1 MRKWTPGHG
10 FPHYSPV
17 EGVHGLS
24 GGGGRCK
31 DRGRLAMDNLL
42 KRYDVLWTVV
52 IFLLMIPLMRF
63 EAFSLIED
71 ELLSWRHLLR
81 WQIADTQA
89 TTFSA
94 NDIVLVRTD
103 EAFYSEYGGFPL
115 RRADYGKL
123 ARNLAELDA
132 SVVAVDAL
140 FDYPNAYG
148 EDPETA
154 ALFAEAGNV
163 VLVSKATID
172 TDGRRPLGIT
182 YPVSALREVSRSG
195 YSNIASQ
202 SRVRTRIS
210 RLRVFPELTSRQDGW
225 PFAIMA
231 LAMHLGVEPELED
244 GRLIIGDIDV
254 PLHRG
259 LDLVIDFPEL
269 PGGTRFLSQSYG
281 FSAMDILNMNE
292 MRPDEIRD
300 LRLDV
305 AGKIVIIGDTSQ
317 AANDIFDTPV
327 GQVYGAEII
336 ANTMHTLLQRAPIR
350 PAHFMVE
357 ILQLL
362 AFGALILATSLIR
375 TAPTRVLAT
384 LLLFGGYMTFG
395 ILIYGIAGTMIAMT
409 YTLLAGLIGVVLISL
424 RYFLT
429 VDESLALSNRES
441 AESNRMLALALQGQG
456 QLDMAFDKFR
466 KIPLDPGVADLVYNL
481 ALDFER
487 KRQFNKA
494 VSVYDYLKSWKADYR
509 DVEERRKGAQAAV
522 DNPMKGSGGTLM
534 LTTGGTE
541 KPMLGRYEVE
551 KELGQG
557 AMGIVYQGRDPKI
570 NRVVA
575 IKTLS
580 LEAEFEGDMLKEVKE
595 RFFRE
600 AQSAGRLNHPN
611 IVAIYDAGE
620 EQDLAYIAMEF
631 LKGKDLSANTDPESL
646 LPLPTVLDIMIQCAD
661 ALDYAHRE
669 NVVHRDIKP
678 GNIMYDHESGKATL
692 TDFGIARITDA
703 SRTRTGTVLGTP
715 NYMSPEQ
722 ALGEHVDGR
731 SDLFSLGVV
740 LYQLS
745 TGFLPFQAE
754 SMASLMYK
762 IVNDKHPDP
771 AVYRP
776 DLPTGLRKI
785 VHNALGK
792 NPSKRYPTGA
802 KFAAHLRL
810 LRDRVGGERKQA

>member
-1 MRKWTPGHG
+1 
-10 FPHYSPV
+10 
-17 EGVHGLS
+17 
-24 GGGGRCK
+24 
-31 DRGRLAMDNLL
+31 MDNLL

-52 IFLLMIPLMRF
+52 IFLLMIPLIRF

-81 WQIADTQA
+81 WQVADTQA

-94 NDIVLVRTD
+94 DDIVLVRTD

-115 RRADYGKL
+115 RRADYGRL
-123 ARNLAELDA
+123 ARNLAQLDA
-132 SVVAVDAL
+132 RVVAVDAL

-154 ALFAEAGNV
+154 ELFAEAGNV
-163 VLVSKATID
+163 VLVSKALID
-172 TDGRRPLGIT
+172 TDGRRPLGLT
-182 YPVSALREVSRSG
+182 YPVSALRDVSRSG

-210 RLRVFPELTSRQDGW
+210 RLRVFPELTTRRDGW

-231 LAMHLGVEPELED
+231 LAMYHGVEPELTD

-259 LDLVIDFPEL
+259 LDLFIDFPEL
-269 PGGTRFLSQSYG
+269 PGGTRFLSEHYG
-281 FSAMDILNMNE
+281 FSAMDILRMDE
-292 MRPDEIRD
+292 MRPDEVRD
-300 LRLDV
+300 LRMDV
-305 AGKIVIIGDTSQ
+305 AGKIVVIGDTSV

-336 ANTMHTLLQRAPIR
+336 SNTIHTLLKGAPIR
-350 PAHFMVE
+350 PAHF
-357 ILQLL
+357 LL
-362 AFGALILATSLIR
+362 EVFLLLLFGALVLATALIR

-384 LLLFGGYMTFG
+384 LLLFGGYMAFG
-395 ILIYGIAGTMIAMT
+395 ILLYGLTGTVIAMT
-409 YTLLAGLIGVVLISL
+409 YSLLAGIIAVVLISL
-424 RYFLT
+424 RFYLT
-429 VDESLALSNRES
+429 ADESLALSTRES

-466 KIPLDPGVADLVYNL
+466 KIPLEPGVADLVYNL

-494 VSVYDYLKSWKADYR
+494 VSVYDYLKSWKTDYR
-509 DVEERRKGAQAAV
+509 DVNDRRTRAQAAA
-522 DNPMKGSGGTLM
+522 DNPMKASGGGTLM

-557 AMGIVYQGRDPKI
+557 AMGVVYQGRDPKI
-570 NRVVA
+570 DRVVA

-580 LEAEFEGDMLKEVKE
+580 LATEFEGDMLKEIKE

-611 IVAIYDAGE
+611 IVRIYDAGE

-631 LKGKDLSANTDPESL
+631 LKGKDLSGNTDPETL
-646 LPLPTVLDIMIQCAD
+646 LPLATVLDIMIQCAD

-669 NVVHRDIKP
+669 NVVHRDVKP
-678 GNIMYDHESGKATL
+678 GNIMYDPDTGKATL

-740 LYQLS
+740 LYQLA

-762 IVNDKHPDP
+762 IVNDRHPDP

-776 DLPTGLRKI
+776 DLPSGLRKI

-792 NPSKRYPTGA
+792 NPAKRYQTGA

-810 LRDRVGGERKQA
+810 LRDRVGGERRHA

>member
-1 MRKWTPGHG
+1 MSAQ
-10 FPHYSPV
+10 Y
-17 EGVHGLS
+17 
-24 GGGGRCK
+24 
-31 DRGRLAMDNLL
+31 RGRLAVQNLL

-52 IFLLMIPLMRF
+52 IFLLMIPLIRF
-63 EAFSLIED
+63 EAFSLVED

-81 WQIADTQA
+81 WQMADSQV

-94 NDIVLVRTD
+94 NDIILVRTD

-115 RRADYGKL
+115 RRADYGRL
-123 ARNLAELDA
+123 ARNLAELGA
-132 SVVAVDAL
+132 SVVAIDAL

-154 ALFAEAGNV
+154 ELFAEAGNV
-163 VLVSKATID
+163 LLVSKGVID
-172 TDGRRPLGIT
+172 ADGRRPLGLT
-182 YPVSALREVSRSG
+182 YPVAAFREVTRSG

-210 RLRVFPELTSRQDGW
+210 RLRVFPELSSRRDGW
-225 PFAIMA
+225 PFAIQA
-231 LAMHLGVEPELED
+231 LAMHKGVEPRLD
-244 GRLIIGDIDV
+244 GDQLIIGDV
-254 PLHRG
+254 SVTLHRG
-259 LDLVIDFPEL
+259 LDLFIDFPEL
-269 PGGTRFLSQSYG
+269 PAGTRFLSEHYG
-281 FSAMDILNMNE
+281 FSAMDVLRMPE
-292 MRPDEIRD
+292 MRPDEVQD

-305 AGKIVIIGDTSQ
+305 EGKIVIVGDTSQ

-336 ANTMHTLLQRAPIR
+336 ANTIHTLLKGGPIR
-350 PAHFMVE
+350 PPPFLIE
-357 ILQLL
+357 ILALL
-362 AFGALILATSLIR
+362 AFAALVLATSLIR

-384 LLLFGGYMTFG
+384 LLLFGSYLILG
-395 ILIYGIAGTMIAMT
+395 ILVYGLAGVALAMT
-409 YTLLAGLIGVVLISL
+409 YSLLAGLMGVLLISL
-424 RYFLT
+424 RFYLAS
-429 VDESLALSNRES
+429 DESLGRAVQES

-466 KIPLDPGVADLVYNL
+466 KIPLDAGVADLVYNL

-494 VSVYDYLKSWKADYR
+494 VAVYGYLESWQRDYR
-509 DVEERRKGAQAAV
+509 DVAERRQRAEAA
-522 DNPMKGSGGTLM
+522 DANPMKHAAGSTMM
-534 LTTGGTE
+534 LSGGGTE

-551 KELGQG
+551 RELGQG
-557 AMGIVYQGRDPKI
+557 AMGVVYLGRDPKI

-580 LEAEFEGDMLKEVKE
+580 LATEFEGDALQEIKE

-620 EQDLAYIAMEF
+620 EHDLAYIAMEF
-631 LKGKDLSANTDPESL
+631 LKGKDLSHHSDPEHL
-646 LPLPTVLDIMIQCAD
+646 LPLPLVIELIIQCAE
-661 ALDYAHRE
+661 ALDYAHKQ

-678 GNIMYDHESGKATL
+678 GNIMYDPESGKATI

-740 LYQLS
+740 LYHLA
-745 TGFLPFQAE
+745 TGHLPFQAD
-754 SMASLMYK
+754 SMATLLYK
-762 IVNDKHPDP
+762 IVNEKHPDP
-771 AVYRP
+771 ATYRP

-792 NPSKRYPTGA
+792 NPSKRYQSGA
-802 KFAAHLRL
+802 KLAAHLKLLQQRL
-810 LRDRVGGERKQA
+810 AAESDTA

>member
-1 MRKWTPGHG
+1 MQN
-10 FPHYSPV
+10 F
-17 EGVHGLS
+17 
-24 GGGGRCK
+24 
-31 DRGRLAMDNLL
+31 L

-52 IFLLMIPLMRF
+52 IFLLMIPLIRF

-89 TTFSA
+89 TTFSS
-94 NDIVLVRTD
+94 DSIILVRTD

-115 RRADYGKL
+115 RRADYGRL
-123 ARNLAELDA
+123 AKYLAELDA
-132 SVVAVDAL
+132 AVVAIDAL

-154 ALFAEAGNV
+154 AMFAEAGNV
-163 VLVSKATID
+163 LLVSKGLID
-172 TDGRRPLGIT
+172 TDGRRTLGLT
-182 YPVSALREVSRSG
+182 YPVASLREVSRSG

-210 RLRVFPELTSRQDGW
+210 RLRVFPEMTRRQDGW
-225 PFAIMA
+225 PFAVMA
-231 LAMHLGVEPELED
+231 LAMYKGVEPVLED

-254 PLHRG
+254 ELHRG
-259 LDLVIDFPEL
+259 LDLFIDFPEL
-269 PGGTRFLSQSYG
+269 PGATRFLSEHYG
-281 FSAMDILNMNE
+281 FSAMDVLRMPD
-292 MRPDEIRD
+292 MRPDEVRD

-305 AGKIVIIGDTSQ
+305 AGKIVVVGDTSQ

-336 ANTMHTLLQRAPIR
+336 ANTIHTLLQGAPIR
-350 PAHFMVE
+350 PPPFFIE
-357 ILQLL
+357 ILALL
-362 AFGALILATSLIR
+362 AFCALVLATSLIR

-384 LLLFGGYMTFG
+384 LLLFGGYLTAG
-395 ILIYGIAGTMIAMT
+395 ILVYGLLGVAMAMT
-409 YTLLAGLIGVVLISL
+409 YSLLAGLMGVLLISL
-424 RYFLT
+424 RFYLAS
-429 VDESLALSNRES
+429 DESLGLAVRES
-441 AESNRMLALALQGQG
+441 AESNRMLALAMQGQG

-466 KIPLDPGVADLVYNL
+466 KIPLDAGVADLVYNL

-494 VSVYDYLKSWKADYR
+494 VSVYNYLLGWKADYR
-509 DVEERRKGAQAAV
+509 DVNERKKHAQAAE

-557 AMGIVYQGRDPKI
+557 AMGVVYLGRDPKI

-580 LEAEFEGDMLKEVKE
+580 LATEYEGDALKEVKD

-620 EQDLAYIAMEF
+620 EHDLAYIAMEF
-631 LKGKDLSANTDPESL
+631 LKGKDLSDKTDPEHL
-646 LPLPTVLDIMIQCAD
+646 LPLPVVVDLMIQCAE

-678 GNIMYDHESGKATL
+678 GNIMYDSETGKATL

-740 LYQLS
+740 LYQMS

-754 SMASLMYK
+754 SMATLLYK
-762 IVNDKHPDP
+762 IVNEKHPDP

-776 DLPTGLRKI
+776 ELPTGLRKI

-792 NPSKRYPTGA
+792 NPDRRYQTGA
-802 KFAAHLRL
+802 KFAAHLKV
-810 LRDRVGGERKQA
+810 LRDRLASERRQA

>member
-1 MRKWTPGHG
+1 M
-10 FPHYSPV
+10 PV
-17 EGVHGLS
+17 RAAAG
-24 GGGGRCK
+24 
-31 DRGRLAMDNLL
+31 DRGSLVVQNLL

-52 IFLLMIPLMRF
+52 IFLLMVPLIRF

-81 WQIADTQA
+81 WQVADTQA
-89 TTFSA
+89 SSFSA
-94 NDIVLVRTD
+94 DSIILLRTD
-103 EAFYSEYGGFPL
+103 EEFYGEYGGFPL
-115 RRADYGKL
+115 RRADYGRL
-123 ARNLAELDA
+123 AKNLAELDA
-132 SVVAVDAL
+132 AVVAIDAL

-154 ALFAEAGNV
+154 AMFAEAGNV
-163 VLVSKATID
+163 LLVSKATID
-172 TDGRRPLGIT
+172 TDGRRPLDLT
-182 YPVSALREVSRSG
+182 YPVAELRDVSRSG

-202 SRVRTRIS
+202 SRVRTLIT
-210 RLRVFPELTSRQDGW
+210 RLRVFPELTSRADGW
-225 PFAIMA
+225 PFAVQA
-231 LAMHLGVEPELED
+231 LAMLRGVEPRLEGD
-244 GRLIIGDIDV
+244 RLIIGDSEIA
-254 PLHRG
+254 LHRG
-259 LDLVIDFPEL
+259 LDLFIDFPEL
-269 PGGTRFLSQSYG
+269 PGSTRFLSEYYG
-281 FSAMDILNMNE
+281 FSAMDILRMPE
-292 MRPDEIRD
+292 MRPDEVRD

-305 AGKIVIIGDTSQ
+305 AGKIVVIGDTSQ

-336 ANTMHTLLQRAPIR
+336 ANTIHTLIQGGPIR
-350 PAHFMVE
+350 PPPFLIE
-357 ILQLL
+357 ILALL
-362 AFGALILATSLIR
+362 TFCALVLATSLIR

-384 LLLFGGYMTFG
+384 LLLFGAYMTATILAYGLFG
-395 ILIYGIAGTMIAMT
+395 IAVAMT
-409 YTLLAGLIGVVLISL
+409 YSLLAGVMGVLLISL
-424 RYFLT
+424 RFYLAS
-429 VDESLALSNRES
+429 DESLGRAVQES
-441 AESNRMLALALQGQG
+441 ADSNRMLALAMQGQG

-466 KIPLDPGVADLVYNL
+466 KIPLDNGVADLVYNL

-494 VSVYDYLKSWKADYR
+494 VSVYAYLLGWKADYR
-509 DVEERRKGAQAAV
+509 DVAERKQRAQAAE
-522 DNPMKGSGGTLM
+522 DNPMKGSGGTMM

-557 AMGIVYQGRDPKI
+557 AMGVVYLGRDPKI

-580 LEAEFEGDMLKEVKE
+580 LAAEYEGDALKEVKE

-620 EQDLAYIAMEF
+620 EHDLAYIAMEF
-631 LKGKDLSANTDPESL
+631 LKGKDLSDRTDPEHL
-646 LPLPTVLDIMIQCAD
+646 LPLSSVVDLMIQCAE

-678 GNIMYDHESGKATL
+678 GNIMYDADAGKATI

-740 LYQLS
+740 LYQMS
-745 TGFLPFQAE
+745 TGYLPFQAE
-754 SMASLMYK
+754 SMATLLYK
-762 IVNDKHPDP
+762 IVNEKHPDP

-776 DLPTGLRKI
+776 DLLTGLRKI

-792 NPSKRYPTGA
+792 NPDNRYQSGA
-802 KFAAHLRL
+802 KFAAHLKV
-810 LRDRVGGERKQA
+810 LRDRLAEERRQA